1 MLDKSSHQAETRV
14 EHEPESDVKVNGND
28 SRAARVEG
36 DMLNLF
42 HDTTSRLN
50 PCRTRAKC
58 SSFLDCCL
66 GWRHVERRG
75 AFPKGTD
82 ACTVRVRCVRV

>member
-28 SRAARVEG
+28 SSLRAARVEG

-50 PCRTRAKC
+50 P
-58 SSFLDCCL
+58 L
-66 GWRHVERRG
+66 
-75 AFPKGTD
+75 P
-82 ACTVRVRCVRV
+82 